1 MLGSK
6 KTVQSR
12 VIPNNLL
19 RGFCGFFPVFIYD
32 NLNRCMEKG
41 EYVDGIYP
49 APIQKNGGKE
59 KSN

>member
-41 EYVDGIYP
+41 EYVDGI
-49 APIQKNGGKE
+49 
-59 KSN
+59 